1 METTDTEVK
10 LRLGDRKGSAKRLRG
25 LAKTDMPPPTDAEV
39 AVMLYHVRSRNRDFC
54 RGGGS
59 PTMPANNLPS
69 QKPAPTGILWL
80 IDRT

>member
-39 AVMLYHVRSRNRDFC
+39 ALMLEERLVDKY
-54 RGGGS
+54 
-59 PTMPANNLPS
+59 L
-69 QKPAPTGILWL
+69 K
-80 IDRT
+80 